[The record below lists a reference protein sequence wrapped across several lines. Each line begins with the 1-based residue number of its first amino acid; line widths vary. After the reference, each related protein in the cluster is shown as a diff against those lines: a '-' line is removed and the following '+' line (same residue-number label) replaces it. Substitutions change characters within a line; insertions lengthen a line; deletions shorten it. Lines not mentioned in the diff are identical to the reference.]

1 MSSYKRLGQL
11 EIMLRENI
19 ATSTTIII
27 YLALKYLNESVFN
40 RPDDEAADALSFNM
54 THSVY

>member
-1 MSSYKRLGQL
+1 
-11 EIMLRENI
+11 MLRENI